1 MLLGKCFRL
10 KKANLYQV
18 PSTKKLIPVLNHKK
32 FGTVRFTQFNAFLQK
47 PIHLSAIRTPKT
59 IFVGELNF
67 QNKFQNYSKA
77 FPFRTFTSE
86 NKKEEK
92 QEDKIKEE
100 QAKGKGNDSGK
111 DKKDDAKDAKDAQ
124 PQGNPRD
131 SKEHRQPNF
140 SFQGISAWQMILP
153 AALLPLAMLL
163 MYQPDQGTEIDW
175 FSFKNKILPS
185 GKVERIA
192 VLTNTKQVLVY
203 LKNDEG
209 TPVQTPSYHFTI
221 SELVAFEKKLE
232 EAQHEL
238 GIKVLDY
245 FPITYEIDG
254 KQATLTTLVK
264 IAPTVLILGLF
275 YWAFTKMSLGSKSMF
290 SFGKSTAK
298 KVTKQTNLKINFAQV
313 AGADEAKFEIME
325 FVDFLKNPQRYKAL
339 GAKIPKGALLVG
351 PPGTGK
357 TLLAKATAGEAGVP
371 FFSISGSDFI
381 EMFVGVGP
389 ARVRDLF
396 EEARESAPCIIFI
409 DEIDAVGRARSKSAF
424 ANDERENTLNQML
437 VEMDGFNTE
446 AGVVVLAGTNRP
458 DVLDPALLR
467 PGRFDRQIYL
477 DLPDIKGRD
486 AIFKIHLK
494 PLKLEQPLE
503 FYSEKLAPL
512 TPGFSGADIANVCN
526 EGALYAARASKKF
539 VDLHDFEAAIERVI
553 GGLERK
559 NRILSP
565 SERKIVAYHEAGH
578 AVTGWFLEHV
588 DPLLKVSIVPR
599 GIAALGY
606 AQYQPKDQYLYSKLQ
621 LLDRMCMALG
631 GRIAESII
639 FGKISTGARDDLE
652 KVTKMAYSQI
662 ALYGMN
668 KKLGKLSYPPPRD
681 GDIVLEKPYSEATA
695 QLIDHEVREMV
706 AAAYARTETLLREKK
721 DKLEQVARLLLD
733 KEVIKREDMVQ
744 LLGERNVVDRT
755 TYAQLTYAD
764 QQKPTQP
771 EPQTPQAPPAPQV

>member
-1 MLLGKCFRL
+1 MLGNCFRL
-10 KKANLYQV
+10 IKANLHHI
-18 PSTKKLIPVLNHKK
+18 PSVKSIKPLLHHNR
-32 FGTVRFTQFNAFLQK
+32 FGTIRLNSFNAFLQ
-47 PIHLSAIRTPKT
+47 PAQTQLSGFRSPKSL
-59 IFVGELNF
+59 FFGELNF
-67 QNKFQNYSKA
+67 HNANKNSFKG
-77 FPFRTFTSE
+77 FPFQRKFSTE
-86 NKKEEK
+86 NKKENE
-92 QEDKIKEE
+92 
-100 QAKGKGNDSGK
+100 G
-111 DKKDDAKDAKDAQ
+111 KKDDTKGKENEPKRADTKNEGSAKDAQ
-124 PQGNPRD
+124 PQHNPRD
-131 SKEHRQPNF
+131 SKEHRQPPNF
-140 SFQGISAWQMILP
+140 SFKGIPAWQIALP
-153 AALLPLAMLL
+153 FGLFPLAMLF
-163 MYQPDQGTEIDW
+163 MYQPDQGVEIDW
-175 FSFKNKILPS
+175 FSFKNKILPT
-185 GKVERIA
+185 GRVERVS
-192 VLTNTKQVLVY
+192 VLENTKEVLVY
-203 LKNDEG
+203 LKNDDN
-209 TPVQTPSYHFTI
+209 TVAQTPAYHFTV
-221 SELVAFEKKLE
+221 SELGPFEKKLE
-232 EAQHEL
+232 EAQQEL

-245 FPITYEIDG
+245 LPISYAVDG
-254 KQATLTTLVK
+254 KQATLLTLVK
-264 IAPTVLILGLF
+264 ILPTVLILGLF
-275 YWAFTKMSLGSKSMF
+275 YWAFTRMSLGSRSMF

-298 KVTKQTNLKINFAQV
+298 KITKQTNLKVNFGDV
-313 AGADEAKFEIME
+313 AGADEAKIEIME

-357 TLLAKATAGEAGVP
+357 TLIAKATAGEAGVP

-409 DEIDAVGRARSKSAF
+409 DEIDAVGRARSKGAF

-477 DLPDIKGRD
+477 DLPDIKGRE

-494 PLKLEQPLE
+494 PLKLDHPLE
-503 FYSEKLAPL
+503 FYSEKLSPL

-526 EGALYAARASKKF
+526 EGALYAARANKKF

-565 SERKIVAYHEAGH
+565 NEKKIVAYHEAGH
-578 AVTGWFLEHV
+578 AVVGWFMEHV

-606 AQYQPKDQYLYSKLQ
+606 AQYQPKDQYLYSKMQ
-621 LLDRMCMALG
+621 LLDRMCMTLG

-652 KVTKMAYSQI
+652 KVTRMAYSQI

-668 KKLGKLSYPPPRD
+668 KKLGKLSFPPPKD
-681 GDIVLEKPYSEATA
+681 GEIVLEKPYSEATA
-695 QLIDHEVREMV
+695 KLIDQEVRDMV
-706 AAAYARTETLLREKK
+706 SEAYNRTENLLKEKK
-721 DKLEQVARLLLD
+721 DSLEQVAKLLLD

-744 LLGERNVVDRT
+744 LLGERKVKERT
-755 TYAQLTYAD
+755 TYEQLTYAD
-764 QQKPTQP
+764 QQKPNAQ
-771 EPQTPQAPPAPQV
+771 PQV